1 MLAGIRI
8 LIFVSNTN
16 LVQLYNPPPPNF
28 LKIQKTKKQETTTH
42 DRLLATEHIFEW
54 TRDSGVKSHSVVSR
68 FWPAVCLVAMPW
80 KGLRIGVSD
89 GPDSKRHSMLARPQP
104 VSRHSE
110 QLPRPSLS
118 ASNLVPRHSE
128 SIPRSPHLTGADGDD
143 NASDGHGDD
152 DGGNGNNDNDGTK
165 ADNNGVS
172 NLGVPGGRTDSSRPV
187 TPNAGNSPA
196 SPSSPGEALSG
207 SLRRSR
213 FSFMKL
219 RHASDPQLSKS
230 YAKAEPKPPPVPAI
244 PRKSCVDGFFF
255 FLCHP

>member
-1 MLAGIRI
+1 
-8 LIFVSNTN
+8 
-16 LVQLYNPPPPNF
+16 
-28 LKIQKTKKQETTTH
+28 
-42 DRLLATEHIFEW
+42 
-54 TRDSGVKSHSVVSR
+54 
-68 FWPAVCLVAMPW
+68 MPW

-89 GPDSKRHSMLARPQP
+89 GSDPKRHSVLDRPQS

-143 NASDGHGDD
+143 TAGNGHGDAGGD
-152 DGGNGNNDNDGTK
+152 DGSGNRDNDNDGTK
-165 ADNNGVS
+165 AANNGVS
-172 NLGVPGGRTDSSRPV
+172 NLGVPGGRTDSSRPA
-187 TPNAGNSPA
+187 TPIAGNSPA

-244 PRKSCVDGFFF
+244 PPRKSCVNFFFSLFFF
-255 FLCHP
+255 FPLCDP

>member
-1 MLAGIRI
+1 
-8 LIFVSNTN
+8 
-16 LVQLYNPPPPNF
+16 
-28 LKIQKTKKQETTTH
+28 
-42 DRLLATEHIFEW
+42 
-54 TRDSGVKSHSVVSR
+54 
-68 FWPAVCLVAMPW
+68 MPW

-89 GPDSKRHSMLARPQP
+89 SPDSKRYSVLDRPQS

-128 SIPRSPHLTGADGDD
+128 SIPRSPRLTGADEDD
-143 NASDGHGDD
+143 TVGNGHISGGGD
-152 DGGNGNNDNDGTK
+152 DGGNGDIGNDGIK
-165 ADNNGVS
+165 ADNNGVVS
-172 NLGVPGGRTDSSRPV
+172 NLGVPGVRTDSSRPA

-196 SPSSPGEALSG
+196 SPASPGEALSG

-244 PRKSCVDGFFF
+244 PPRKFAFSLFF
-255 FLCHP
+255 FLSFSLVSSLVPAHSSALFGGGRIVTVNSELFL